1 MTEPGVHGTVGSYQ
15 QCRHCGQTAFAVE
28 VGAFRRGTCR
38 ACGYR
43 VEYEPGEQPPPDQ
56 GVDAIVDAQP
66 TQMGE

>member
-1 MTEPGVHGTVGSYQ
+1 MAEREVHGTVGGYQ

-28 VGAFRRGTCR
+28 VGAFRRGSCQ

-43 VEYEPGEQPPPDQ
+43 LEYEPGEQPPPDQ